1 MDSKLGGRHVQVL
14 EEVDGGKMNM
24 IKGHCIIY
32 DNIIY
37 DILIYNI

>member
-1 MDSKLGGRHVQVL
+1 VQVL
-14 EEVDGGKMNM
+14 GEVDGGGMNM
-24 IKGHCIIY
+24 IKVHYIIY